1 MGCLVGQKD
10 LEGQMDQKDPQD
22 HGPLADL
29 RVAWVVVE
37 ARTLAGLKSLRDQ
50 EVHLLED
57 LAGGEG
63 LDIPLI
69 RDPLPFYATHLRK

>member
-1 MGCLVGQKD
+1 MGRKG

-22 HGPLADL
+22 HRPLADL

-37 ARTLAGLKSLRDQ
+37 ARALAGLKSLRDW
-50 EVHLLED
+50 EVHLSED
-57 LAGGEG
+57 LACGEG

-69 RDPLPFYATHLRK
+69 RDPFPFYATCPKK